1 MDARHPA
8 SWHRPAFPG
17 DGNSL
22 TKIEYAAIQIFA
34 TAMANKMKTF
44 SNPDELTLKGEIAS
58 EVFNVAYSSWYFAKR
73 LQEVGYDMLS
83 DGDI

>member
-1 MDARHPA
+1 MINMIWKSERVFADDLN
-8 SWHRPAFPG
+8 FG
-17 DGNSL
+17 L
-22 TKIEYAAIQIFA
+22 TKLEYAAIQIFA